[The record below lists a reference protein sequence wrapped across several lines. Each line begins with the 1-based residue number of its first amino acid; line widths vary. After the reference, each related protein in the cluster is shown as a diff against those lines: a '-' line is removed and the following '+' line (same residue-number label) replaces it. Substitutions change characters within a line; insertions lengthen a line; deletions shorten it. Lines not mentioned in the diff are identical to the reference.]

1 MGPGSPQ
8 NLQNTEVHNTL
19 WESSDIV
26 CLKAGDAL
34 EIWFSTF
41 LFSHGVYLLGDSP

>member
-8 NLQNTEVHNTL
+8 NLQNGVHNTL
-19 WESSDIV
+19 WESLDIV
-26 CLKAGDAL
+26 RLKAGDAL
-34 EIWFSTF
+34 EIWFSTV